1 MEKEILE
8 ILKSIQLDIKG
19 LKDEVKDL
27 KEGQKIIE
35 KKLDGVVEQTAEL
48 LEFRTTVK
56 TKLDELKGQVEKYE
70 REYDFNKVA
79 EIQYG
84 EIPELHIDLDYTVR
98 PFEEVEEE
106 YLSLFEK
113 YSGTF
118 CIWDWKWKSIWNA
131 FECIE
136 KKTSL

>member
-8 ILKSIQLDIKG
+8 ILKFIQLDIKG

-56 TKLDELKGQVEKYE
+56 TKLDELK
-70 REYDFNKVA
+70 
-79 EIQYG
+79 
-84 EIPELHIDLDYTVR
+84 
-98 PFEEVEEE
+98 EVEEVTKVNC
-106 YLSLFEK
+106 YDIAKLK
-113 YSGTF
+113 AV
-118 CIWDWKWKSIWNA
+118 K
-131 FECIE
+131 
-136 KKTSL
+136 

>member
-48 LEFRTTVK
+48 LEFRTTKVNCYDIAKLKAVK
-56 TKLDELKGQVEKYE
+56 
-70 REYDFNKVA
+70 
-79 EIQYG
+79 
-84 EIPELHIDLDYTVR
+84 
-98 PFEEVEEE
+98 
-106 YLSLFEK
+106 
-113 YSGTF
+113 
-118 CIWDWKWKSIWNA
+118 
-131 FECIE
+131 
-136 KKTSL
+136 

>member
-35 KKLDGVVEQTAEL
+35 KKLDGVVEQTVEL

-56 TKLDELKGQVEKYE
+56 TKLDELK
-70 REYDFNKVA
+70 
-79 EIQYG
+79 
-84 EIPELHIDLDYTVR
+84 
-98 PFEEVEEE
+98 EVEEVTKVNC
-106 YLSLFEK
+106 YDIAKLK
-113 YSGTF
+113 AVKQ
-118 CIWDWKWKSIWNA
+118 I
-131 FECIE
+131 
-136 KKTSL
+136 

>member
-56 TKLDELKGQVEKYE
+56 TKLDELK
-70 REYDFNKVA
+70 
-79 EIQYG
+79 
-84 EIPELHIDLDYTVR
+84 
-98 PFEEVEEE
+98 EVEEVTGA
-106 YLSLFEK
+106 YRSF
-113 YSGTF
+113 F
-118 CIWDWKWKSIWNA
+118 CSYKTCKSR
-131 FECIE
+131 
-136 KKTSL
+136 

>member
-56 TKLDELKGQVEKYE
+56 TKLDELK
-70 REYDFNKVA
+70 
-79 EIQYG
+79 
-84 EIPELHIDLDYTVR
+84 
-98 PFEEVEEE
+98 EVEEVKD
-106 YLSLFEK
+106 LL
-113 YSGTF
+113 
-118 CIWDWKWKSIWNA
+118 
-131 FECIE
+131 
-136 KKTSL
+136 KTGMESACKLNVPLLAEVSEATNWYDCK

>member
-56 TKLDELKGQVEKYE
+56 TKLDELK
-70 REYDFNKVA
+70 
-79 EIQYG
+79 
-84 EIPELHIDLDYTVR
+84 
-98 PFEEVEEE
+98 EVEEVTGAYRSFFFVATKLVKVDSRWE
-106 YLSLFEK
+106 RED
-113 YSGTF
+113 
-118 CIWDWKWKSIWNA
+118 I
-131 FECIE
+131 
-136 KKTSL
+136 

>member
-56 TKLDELKGQVEKYE
+56 TKLDELK
-70 REYDFNKVA
+70 
-79 EIQYG
+79 
-84 EIPELHIDLDYTVR
+84 
-98 PFEEVEEE
+98 EVEEVTKVKC
-106 YLSLFEK
+106 YDIAKLK
-113 YSGTF
+113 AV
-118 CIWDWKWKSIWNA
+118 K
-131 FECIE
+131 
-136 KKTSL
+136 

>member
-8 ILKSIQLDIKG
+8 ILQSIQLDIKG

-56 TKLDELKGQVEKYE
+56 TKLDELK
-70 REYDFNKVA
+70 
-79 EIQYG
+79 
-84 EIPELHIDLDYTVR
+84 
-98 PFEEVEEE
+98 EVEEVTKVNC
-106 YLSLFEK
+106 YDIAKLK
-113 YSGTF
+113 AVKQ
-118 CIWDWKWKSIWNA
+118 I
-131 FECIE
+131 
-136 KKTSL
+136 

>member
-8 ILKSIQLDIKG
+8 ILKAIQLDIKG

-56 TKLDELKGQVEKYE
+56 TKLDELK
-70 REYDFNKVA
+70 
-79 EIQYG
+79 
-84 EIPELHIDLDYTVR
+84 
-98 PFEEVEEE
+98 EVEEVTKVNC
-106 YLSLFEK
+106 YDIAKLK
-113 YSGTF
+113 AV
-118 CIWDWKWKSIWNA
+118 K
-131 FECIE
+131 
-136 KKTSL
+136 